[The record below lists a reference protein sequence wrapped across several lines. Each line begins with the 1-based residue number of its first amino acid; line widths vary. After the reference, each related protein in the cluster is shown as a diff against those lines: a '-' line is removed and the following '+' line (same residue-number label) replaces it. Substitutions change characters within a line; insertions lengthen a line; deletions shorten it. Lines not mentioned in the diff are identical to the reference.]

1 MKFMIATA
9 ALLFALGTTAP
20 AYAQHD
26 NKGDGGHSQ
35 GGNSQGEHSQAGHSQ
50 SAKPAQQQHTQQAAR
65 TGQSQTNAVNR
76 SQQGNGGGD
85 HARVQQSRS
94 TGGNGGFGRNG
105 GNAGNRGNYAHG
117 RISDA
122 HYASNFGSGHSFRV
136 NRGDYDRRRFD
147 YGGYSFGFIDPWP
160 VGWGYAD
167 DVYVVYD
174 DGGYFMYN
182 RYHPGFRISLNIL

>member
-1 MKFMIATA
+1 MKFTIATA

-26 NKGDGGHSQ
+26 DKGDGGHSQ
-35 GGNSQGEHSQAGHSQ
+35 GEHSQAAHSQ
-50 SAKPAQQQHTQQAAR
+50 SAKPATQQHTQQAAHN
-65 TGQSQTNAVNR
+65 TGHSETNAVNH
-76 SQQGNGGGD
+76 SQQHAGGGSQANVHQT
-85 HARVQQSRS
+85 HAS
-94 TGGNGGFGRNG
+94 G

-136 NRGDYDRRRFD
+136 NRGDYDRRRFA

-160 VGWGYAD
+160 VGWGYTD

-174 DGGYFMYN
+174 GGGYFMYD
-182 RYHPGFRISLNIL
+182 RFHPGFRISLNIL

>member
-26 NKGDGGHSQ
+26 DKGDGGHSQ
-35 GGNSQGEHSQAGHSQ
+35 GEHSQGGHSQ
-50 SAKPAQQQHTQQAAR
+50 SSGPAQQQHSQQSGR
-65 TGQSQTNAVNR
+65 NGGQQTNAGNR
-76 SQQGNGGGD
+76 SRQGNGGGGQA
-85 HARVQQSRS
+85 HTQQSRS
-94 TGGNGGFGRNG
+94 AGGNGGFGRNG

-117 RISDA
+117 RISDD
-122 HYASNFGSGHSFRV
+122 HYASHFGSGHSFRV
-136 NRGDYDRRRFD
+136 DRGEYDRRRFD

-160 VGWGYAD
+160 VGWGYSD

>member
-26 NKGDGGHSQ
+26 DKGDEGHSQ
-35 GGNSQGEHSQAGHSQ
+35 GEHSQAGNSQAGHSQ
-50 SAKPAQQQHTQQAAR
+50 SAKPAQQQHTQQAGR
-65 TGQSQTNAVNR
+65 SGQPQTNAVNR
-76 SQQGNGGGD
+76 SHQGNGGGSQA
-85 HARVQQSRS
+85 HAQQSRA
-94 TGGNGGFGRNG
+94 TGGNG

-117 RISDA
+117 RISDD

-136 NRGDYDRRRFD
+136 NRGDYDRRRFE

-160 VGWGYAD
+160 VDWGYAD

-174 DGGYFMYN
+174 GGGYFMYN
-182 RYHPGFRISLNIL
+182 RFHPGFRISLNIL

>member
-26 NKGDGGHSQ
+26 DKGDGSH
-35 GGNSQGEHSQAGHSQ
+35 SQGEHSQAGHSQ
-50 SAKPAQQQHTQQAAR
+50 AGHSQAAPAQQQHSQQSGHNG
-65 TGQSQTNAVNR
+65 GQQTNAANR
-76 SQQGNGGGD
+76 SRQGNGGGGQG
-85 HARVQQSRS
+85 RVQQSRS

-105 GNAGNRGNYAHG
+105 GNRGNYAHG
-117 RISDA
+117 RISDD
-122 HYASNFGSGHSFRV
+122 HYASHFGSGHSFRV

-160 VGWGYAD
+160 VGWGYSD

-174 DGGYFMYN
+174 GGGYFMYD